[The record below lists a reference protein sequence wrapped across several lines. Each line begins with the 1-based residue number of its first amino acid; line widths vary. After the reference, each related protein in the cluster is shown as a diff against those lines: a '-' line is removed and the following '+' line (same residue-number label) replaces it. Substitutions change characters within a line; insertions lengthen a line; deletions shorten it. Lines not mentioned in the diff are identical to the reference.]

1 MTFFPF
7 PDPARRYTPPMR
19 RPALLLL
26 LSLLPAAGAV
36 KTNQLAYQKVSALAQ
51 ARVTPVS
58 LQAAGVAA
66 ETVTIP
72 NEYLYKRDLRV
83 RAYSLDAFLKSRIP
97 NIEALARQGAI
108 VKFLCIDGYAPTAR
122 LSDVLGQGGLIAV
135 ADADAPAGILWPDA
149 PYKTTVLR
157 AANIGNYLVWRAAS
171 FPAKPQPWGLDTVYV
186 LPATANLS
194 K

>member
-1 MTFFPF
+1 
-7 PDPARRYTPPMR
+7 MR
-19 RPALLLL
+19 RSALLLC

-58 LQAAGVAA
+58 LQASGVAPEA
-66 ETVTIP
+66 VTIP
-72 NEYLYKRDLRV
+72 NEYLYERDLRV
-83 RAYSLDAFLKSRIP
+83 RAYSLDAFLKARIP
-97 NIEALARQGAI
+97 DIEALARQGAI

-135 ADADAPAGILWPDA
+135 ADADAPAGVVWPDA
-149 PYKTTVLR
+149 PYKNTVLG
-157 AANIGNYLVWRAAS
+157 AGNIGNYLVWRAAS
-171 FPAKPQPWGLDTVYV
+171 FPAKPQPWGLDTVYI
-186 LPATANLS
+186 LPANANLS